1 MANRRFLTQGFHMD
15 IVVREIGSVKPMTSG
30 EVEGNKYSAGVKLK
44 TTTIEEVED
53 PELGL
58 IDRETHIWIK
68 IPCSSSKE
76 AGLLN
81 THIRALKD
89 KKEPIRLNV
98 SLPRKGD
105 TDTYACTSIIEAS
118 DLLNPQQDPKKEVNK
133 K

>member
-15 IVVREIGSVKPMTSG
+15 IVVSEIGSVKPMTSG

-44 TTTIEEVED
+44 TSIVEEIQD

-58 IDRETHIWIK
+58 IDKETHIWIK
-68 IPCSSSKE
+68 IPCSSSQE

-81 THIRALKD
+81 THIRTLKQ

-105 TDTYACTSIIEAS
+105 TDTYACTSMVEAS
-118 DLLNPQQDPKKEVNK
+118 DLLNPQDLKKDTSK

>member
-15 IVVREIGSVKPMTSG
+15 IVVSEIGSVKPMTSG

-44 TTTIEEVED
+44 TTTVEEIQD

-58 IDRETHIWIK
+58 IDKETHIWIK
-68 IPCSSSKE
+68 IPCSSSQE

-81 THIRALKD
+81 THIRTLKQ

-105 TDTYACTSIIEAS
+105 TDTYACTSMVEAS
-118 DLLNPQQDPKKEVNK
+118 DLLNPQDLKKDTSK